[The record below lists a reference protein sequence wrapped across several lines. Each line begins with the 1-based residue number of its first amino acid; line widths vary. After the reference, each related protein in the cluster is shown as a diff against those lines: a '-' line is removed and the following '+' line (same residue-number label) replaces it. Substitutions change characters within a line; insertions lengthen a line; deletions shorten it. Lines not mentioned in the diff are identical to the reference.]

1 MALERIRTRFA
12 PSPTGYM
19 HVGNLRTAL
28 YAFLTARRNNGDFLL
43 RIEDTDQ
50 SRQVEGA
57 VEIIYNTLTETKLFW
72 DEGPDIGGPY
82 GPYVQSERKD
92 IYKKYAEMLV
102 EKGAAYYCFCTKERL
117 EEVNRIKQLSGQI
130 PGYDNHCR
138 NLSKEEIQANLD
150 AGVPY
155 VIRQRIPDEGQT
167 YFDDLVYGRITV
179 DNSTLDDQVLLKADG
194 MPTYNFA
201 NVVDDHLMLINPVIR
216 GAEYLS
222 SAPKYNLL
230 YQAFGWDIPVYI
242 HCPPVMKNAT
252 EKLSKRNGDA
262 SYQDLVAKGYLPAA
276 IVNYLALLGWAPKGE
291 QEIFSMEE
299 LKKEFAVSGV
309 SKSPSIFDNQKL
321 DYINSEYLRALS
333 LDEFHEVALPWIR
346 QTVKK
351 DVDTKLIAKVLQ
363 ARTEVLN
370 QIPEQVDFVDE
381 LPEYDTALYVH
392 KKMKTTEETSLEAL
406 KAALPVLEGLE
417 EFTEEKIHDAMFQL
431 IADMGVKNGWMLW
444 PLRVA
449 VSGKQF
455 TPGGGIEICAI
466 LGKEESLARLR
477 KGIALLS
484 K

>member
-1 MALERIRTRFA
+1 MKLEGVRTRFA

-28 YAFLTARRNNGDFLL
+28 YAYLMAKSQDGTFIL

-50 SRQVEGA
+50 ERYVEGA
-57 VEIIYNTLTETKLFW
+57 VDIIYDTLKEAGLNW
-72 DEGPDIGGPY
+72 DEGPDVGGPV
-82 GPYVQSERKD
+82 GPYVQSERMSMFKA
-92 IYKKYAEMLV
+92 YAEKLV
-102 EKGAAYYCFCTKERL
+102 ESGHAYYCFCDKDRL
-117 EEVNRIKQLSGQI
+117 EEVRVLQKASGQA
-130 PGYDNHCR
+130 PKYDGHCR
-138 NLSKEEIQANLD
+138 NLSKEEVAEKLA

-155 VIRQRIPDEGQT
+155 VIRQKMPTEGTTSFNDE
-167 YFDDLVYGRITV
+167 VYGLITV
-179 DNSTLDDQVLLKADG
+179 DNATLDDQILIKADG

-201 NVVDDHLMLINPVIR
+201 NVVDDHTMGITHVIR
-216 GAEYLS
+216 GSEYLS
-222 SAPKYNLL
+222 STPKYNLL